1 MPKGHQD
8 DEPIIPVRE
17 LFRQLRAEWSAPA
30 PRAVEMEARRDFRA
44 TRSAARA
51 KPRPDVVEER
61 FGMTASVAGTWL
73 KDRVGERAAPKL
85 LQQLRPSES
94 LTEVKERQR
103 RIAMERTA
111 IKALEKRAAA
121 DERAQ
126 KRILREVRHEFEGK
140 VIPRARQRASEL
152 RAAVAAGA
160 SLADQVDLLARRDF
174 RGVALRNDR
183 AFSDKLVK
191 QHKPS
196 AEEAAREAG
205 ISRATWYRRQAKL
218 DGA

>member
-1 MPKGHQD
+1 MPRGHQD

-30 PRAVEMEARRDFRA
+30 PRAVEMEARRDSRA

-51 KPRPDVVEER
+51 EPRPDVVEER

-73 KDRVGERAAPKL
+73 KDRVGEKQPQAPPAASSIGKPDRS
-85 LQQLRPSES
+85 QGAPAPDRHGAHRHQG
-94 LTEVKERQR
+94 
-103 RIAMERTA
+103 A
-111 IKALEKRAAA
+111 EKRAAA